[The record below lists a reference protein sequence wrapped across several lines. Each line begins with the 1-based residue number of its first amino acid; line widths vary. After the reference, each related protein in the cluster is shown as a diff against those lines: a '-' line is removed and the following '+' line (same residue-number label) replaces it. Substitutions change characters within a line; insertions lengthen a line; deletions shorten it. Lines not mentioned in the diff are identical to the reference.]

1 MRDFRA
7 GPEVLASTVERTA
20 TSAPGT
26 IEPGGMRIS
35 PSRALVA
42 LFVVCCTSV
51 PVCVAAPFAN
61 RDALKTAVNYCLG
74 NVTSGA
80 NCCSTDP
87 NCADPSSARC
97 GAAGCDDMPSWDTSL
112 VTDMSRLFYNC
123 DGGDSY

>member
-1 MRDFRA
+1 
-7 GPEVLASTVERTA
+7 
-20 TSAPGT
+20 
-26 IEPGGMRIS
+26 MRIS

-42 LFVVCCTSV
+42 SFVVWFTSV
-51 PVCVAAPFAN
+51 PVCDAAPFAN

-97 GAAGCDDMPSWDTSL
+97 GAAGCDNMPSWDTSL
-112 VTDMSRLFYNC
+112 VTDMGALFRDC
-123 DGGDSY
+123 DSGALFCEGTLDSSSFNEAIG